1 MRIDS
6 DKGKSKITI
15 MLLFSIVL
23 IFNYLLSFAQPIFTQ
38 TNFYRGIQTVTTVH
52 HTMGIKCQ
60 INPDTAGLPS
70 RILRM
75 PELSQLLGISRSTI
89 YEKMNPLSKYYDAT
103 FPGPVRLGSGSVGC
117 VHQLLT
123 NGLLYI
129 LYLRISGKGVNDE
142 VRHTLSSDMTMSR

>member
-1 MRIDS
+1 
-6 DKGKSKITI
+6 
-15 MLLFSIVL
+15 MLSFSIIL
-23 IFNYLLSFAQPIFTQ
+23 IFNYLLSFSQPIFLREQ
-38 TNFYRGIQTVTTVH
+38 IYPGIQTVTTVH
-52 HTMGIKCQ
+52 HTMGDKM
-60 INPDTAGLPS
+60 PDQSGHCRTPS

-103 FPGPVRLGSGSVGC
+103 FPGRYVLVVVLWAG

-129 LYLRISGKGVNDE
+129 LYLPDQQSKV
-142 VRHTLSSDMTMSR
+142 LMTK